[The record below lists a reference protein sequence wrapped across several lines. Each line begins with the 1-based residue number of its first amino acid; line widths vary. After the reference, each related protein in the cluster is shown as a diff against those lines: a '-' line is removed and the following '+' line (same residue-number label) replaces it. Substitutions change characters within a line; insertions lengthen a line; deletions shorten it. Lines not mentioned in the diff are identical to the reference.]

1 MFDIGSS
8 EIFLILL
15 VAIILINP
23 KDLPSIIKKAKVF
36 LQNFSS
42 IKQEF
47 TQTIT
52 KLEDTIKQADLSKS
66 EFEEFKKEY
75 LDPLNP
81 KKIKETKE
89 PLKEKKITNLKDA
102 HSQEKFAPLKKTKAA
117 QEPKSKTKKE

>member
-23 KDLPSIIKKAKVF
+23 KDLPAIIKKTKIF

-42 IKQEF
+42 IRQEIN
-47 TQTIT
+47 TTIS
-52 KLEDTIKQADLSKS
+52 KLEESIAMHTELNEH

-75 LDPLNP
+75 LEPLDPNKNAASVSIARTQKIARPKKAKIAKSSEIKNP
-81 KKIKETKE
+81 KILSKPKPSKNKE
-89 PLKEKKITNLKDA
+89 
-102 HSQEKFAPLKKTKAA
+102 
-117 QEPKSKTKKE
+117 